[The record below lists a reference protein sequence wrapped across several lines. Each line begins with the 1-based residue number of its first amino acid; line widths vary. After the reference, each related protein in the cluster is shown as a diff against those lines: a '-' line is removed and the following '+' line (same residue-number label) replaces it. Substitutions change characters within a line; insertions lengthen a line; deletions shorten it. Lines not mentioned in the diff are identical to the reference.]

1 MASPTQPRA
10 FNSVPFFTGG
20 KDTREVITS
29 YCMWTHTSFY
39 FKIAYYQYWMEY
51 VTEKG
56 LVGDTMGRRAE
67 GEEGCTKG
75 RREKGQHKLSREYQD
90 PQPSKALWP
99 RALSQVLCASVFL
112 SYYNTERACSCAVA
126 AITAASPKSWG
137 ISATTCRIQATLG
150 AALLRLHQS
159 RLAYLPRLTASLA
172 DMHAIT
178 KLKAFHAHFQSYPV
192 SSYQGS
198 VDGGFQASRTQ
209 VQHKQTQRGT
219 NHTVSVVQKC
229 VPELS
234 PLWHNFYSYWSLFY
248 QYAITHA
255 FPCLLVINFQS
266 INKVIKNT
274 FRVGVGKHT
283 FHFCRR
289 SSQTSEFEVLP
300 RTTTPPTKPTITQI
314 QIYAA
319 LSDDLSEWV
328 SGQE

>member
-1 MASPTQPRA
+1 MSLRRAWWVIQIPSMGVESWRRGRLHKGKKREGPARAQQGIPRPPA
-10 FNSVPFFTGG
+10 F
-20 KDTREVITS
+20 
-29 YCMWTHTSFY
+29 
-39 FKIAYYQYWMEY
+39 Q
-51 VTEKG
+51 G
-56 LVGDTMGRRAE
+56 LVTQSAFPSPL
-67 GEEGCTKG
+67 CLCFSQLLQY
-75 RREKGQHKLSREYQD
+75 RESLLMRSGSHYS
-90 PQPSKALWP
+90 S
-99 RALSQVLCASVFL
+99 F
-112 SYYNTERACSCAVA
+112 
-126 AITAASPKSWG
+126 SPSWG

-266 INKVIKNT
+266 RNKVIKNT